1 MSDMNSAD
9 NLPMPPM
16 ALSRWGTE
24 AEARDLGEGIRGLLR
39 DVLGVT
45 AESGLHFDPGAVTA
59 SPSRLTGPDLSALA
73 AVVGEGNVSIADA
86 QRLPRAR
93 GKSTP
98 DLLSWRLRP
107 QVDCPD
113 AVVAPRDDDE
123 VAALLDWCGRE
134 GVAMVPFGGGTSV
147 VGGLTPDAGGHR
159 AVISVDLVHFDSL
172 DSIDPESGEAV
183 LGAGLSGPRA
193 EELLAEHGFS
203 LGHFPQSFPYA
214 TVGGYAMTRSSGQAS
229 AGYGRFD
236 EMVRGLTV
244 VTPVGVIEAGR
255 APASAAGPDLRQWL
269 MGSEGAFG
277 VCTRV
282 RLRIHPVPETVR
294 HEAFRFPDF
303 ATGAAA
309 LRAVEQQGA
318 GPTVIRLSDEAETAV
333 NLATATEAIGERAE
347 GVGAEGVGAEG
358 AGGDGGSGDSAGGEA
373 GGCLCLTLFEG
384 TTEHT
389 GSRHA
394 ETRAVLLAHGGESLG
409 AGPAEA
415 WEHGRFG
422 APVLRDS
429 LLDNGALVETLE
441 TATDWSNLTALRDAV
456 AGALTTSLEAS
467 GTPALVMCHIS
478 HVYPTGASLYFTVV
492 AGQRGEDPVAQWT
505 DAKRAASEA
514 IVATGGTITHH
525 HAVGV
530 DHRPY
535 LEAEI
540 GKVGVRML
548 RAVKQAV
555 DPKGVCNPG
564 TLIP

>member
-1 MSDMNSAD
+1 MYYCSSMPESQSNDTIPAD
-9 NLPMPPM
+9 RQDLPVPPM
-16 ALSRWGTE
+16 ALARWGTE
-24 AEARDLGEGIRGLLR
+24 DEARELSESISGLLR
-39 DVLGVT
+39 DFLGVT
-45 AESGLHFDPGAVTA
+45 AETAVRFDPAAVTA
-59 SPSRLTGPDLSALA
+59 SPSRLESTDLSALA
-73 AVVGEGNVSIADA
+73 DVVGEGNVSTDDV

-98 DLLSWRLRP
+98 DLLAWRTRP

-134 GVAMVPFGGGTSV
+134 GVALVPFGGGTSV
-147 VGGLTPDAGGHR
+147 VGGLNPEAGAHR
-159 AVISVDLVHFDSL
+159 AVISVDLAHFGAL
-172 DSIDPESGEAV
+172 ESIDVESGEAV
-183 LGAGLSGPRA
+183 FGAGVTGPRA

-214 TVGGYAMTRSSGQAS
+214 SLGGYAMTRSSGQSS

-244 VTPVGVIEAGR
+244 VTPVGVIDSSR

-269 MGSEGAFG
+269 MGSEGTFG
-277 VCTRV
+277 VCTHVRV
-282 RLRIHPVPETVR
+282 RVHPVPETVR

-303 ATGAAA
+303 ASGAAA
-309 LRAVEQQGA
+309 LREVEQRGT
-318 GPTVIRLSDEAETAV
+318 GPTVIRLSDETETMV
-333 NLATATEAIGERAE
+333 NLASSTESIGEQE
-347 GVGAEGVGAEG
+347 E
-358 AGGDGGSGDSAGGEA
+358 S
-373 GGCLCLTLFEG
+373 GGCMCLALFEG
-384 TTEHT
+384 TPEHT
-389 GSRHA
+389 RSRQD
-394 ETRAVLLAHGGESLG
+394 ETRDVLLAHGGTSLG
-409 AGPAEA
+409 AGPAES

-441 TATDWSNLTALRDAV
+441 TATDWSNLSTLKDAV
-456 AGALTTSLEAS
+456 TGALTESLEAS

-492 AGQRGEDPVAQWT
+492 AGQRGEDPVSQWM

-514 IVATGGTITHH
+514 IVDAGGTITHH
-525 HAVGV
+525 HAVGA

-535 LEAEI
+535 LASEI
-540 GKVGVRML
+540 GEVGVRML
-548 RAVKQAV
+548 RAVKAEL
-555 DPKGVCNPG
+555 DPHGVCNPG